1 MTRQP
6 NGSHFPTISTER
18 LVLRQLDHHDAPAMM
33 ALFGDERVLRFL
45 DYPPVDTHQKAVD
58 MIDWL
63 NREYEVKC
71 EPQWGISLK
80 DGGVLIGMCGL
91 YGWEIRS
98 RHIDLGYHLLP
109 AEWGR
114 GYATEAARA
123 MIRWAFEN
131 LDIHRIQ
138 ADITEGNIASE
149 RVLIKC
155 GFTVEGVWRESCWEH
170 ERFVNIKQFGLLRR
184 EYEAARLAASHP
196 DASLS

>member
-1 MTRQP
+1 MDIAPVTTR
-6 NGSHFPTISTER
+6 FPTLTTAR
-18 LVLRQLDHHDAPAMM
+18 LRLRQLTHDDAHAMM

-45 DYPPVDTHQKAVD
+45 DHPPVDTEQKAVE

-63 NREYEVKC
+63 NHEYDAKC
-71 EPQWGISLK
+71 EPQWGITLK
-80 DGGVLIGMCGL
+80 DGSALIGMCGL
-91 YGWEIRS
+91 YGWDIRS
-98 RHIDLGYHLLP
+98 RRIDLGYHLLP
-109 AEWGR
+109 AEWGK
-114 GYATEAARA
+114 GHATEAAWA

-149 RVLIKC
+149 RVLLKC

-184 EYEAARLAASHP
+184 EYEAGLTLRSGQ
-196 DASLS
+196 